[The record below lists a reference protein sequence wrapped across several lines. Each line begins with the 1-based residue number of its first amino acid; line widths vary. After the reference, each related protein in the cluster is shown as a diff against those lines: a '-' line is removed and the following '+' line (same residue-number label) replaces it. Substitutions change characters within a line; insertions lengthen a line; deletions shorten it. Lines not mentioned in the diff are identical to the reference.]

1 MPKKTKTEKA
11 LNGNTA
17 TYRQPLQFKI
27 EEEIKKD
34 KLKPVEIFDNFK
46 KEKTNKRTLKKKKV
60 NKSKTG
66 Y

>member
-11 LNGNTA
+11 LNENTA

-46 KEKTNKRTLKKKKV
+46 KEKTKKKKKV